1 MTLMTSMGR
10 KFQTDLGTIL
20 IHETKP
26 TFCIYEWSNIHEIT
40 QVNINH

>member
-20 IHETKP
+20 MKQNQPFVYMNGPIFMKLP
-26 TFCIYEWSNIHEIT
+26 K
-40 QVNINH
+40 